1 MISVETM
8 EIEINGKKK
17 KDHRE
22 NISQDILKLENMVI
36 DLA

>member
-1 MISVETM
+1 M

-22 NISQDILKLENMVI
+22 NKSQDILKLENMVI
-36 DLA
+36 GLT